1 MGVDLD
7 RTAIPKIE
15 TGTRSITDV
24 EIVAICKAL
33 DVEVATLFRE
43 N

>member
-7 RTAIPKIE
+7 RTAISKIE
-15 TGTRSITDV
+15 TGTRSVTDV

-33 DVEVATLFRE
+33 DIEVASLFGE
-43 N
+43 S